1 MTREDEIFE
10 KLKNGDKSG
19 AGELAE
25 LYYADIFRYCLFH
38 VPDRQTAEDAVQETF
53 LKVFRHF
60 EDYRHQGKFRAFL
73 YKVAANVCIDLC
85 SYADYRSGVHHRI
98 GNAGYEVCGSRSR
111 SGNAY
116 ACFSGASCIPFGC
129 MNRTLLVPY
138 KYMVDFVG
146 VVV

>member
-85 SYADYRSGVHHRI
+85 RKKRWGPVPES
-98 GNAGYEVCGSRSR
+98 
-111 SGNAY
+111 
-116 ACFSGASCIPFGC
+116 
-129 MNRTLLVPY
+129 VPY
-138 KYMVDFVG
+138 EEPGIREGEDREELRLFAFLCSLSFDVYLKKMMIEKLIDELASKE
-146 VVV
+146 